1 MKTTS
6 FILALIIS
14 ISIGKAQ
21 TNHQV
26 SYFSL
31 QDVKLLSSPF
41 LQAQQTDL
49 HYILALDPDRL
60 SAPFLREAGLTPKAP
75 SYTNWENTGLDGH
88 IGGHYLSA
96 LSMMYAATGDTAIY
110 HRLNYMLN
118 ELHRAQQAVGTGFI
132 GGTPGSLQL
141 WKEIKAGDIRAGGFS
156 LNGKWVPLYN
166 IHKTYAGLRDAYLYA
181 HSDLARQM
189 LIDLTD
195 WMIDITSGLSDSQM
209 QDMLRS
215 EHGGLNETFADVAE
229 ITGDK
234 KYLELARRF
243 SHKVILDPLIK
254 DEDRLN
260 GMHANTQIPK
270 VIGYKRVA
278 EVSKNDKDWNHAAEW
293 DHAARF
299 FWNTVVNH
307 RSVCI
312 GGNSVREHFHPSDNF
327 TSMLNDVQGPET
339 CNTYNMLR
347 LTKMLYQ
354 NSGDVDNSNK
364 PDPRYVD
371 YYERALYNHILS
383 SQEPDKGGFVYFTP
397 MRPGHYRVYS
407 QPETSMWCCV
417 GSGLENHTKYGEFI
431 YAHRQDTLYVNLFI
445 PSQLNWKEQGVTLT
459 QETLFPDDGKVTLRI
474 DKASKKK
481 LTLMIRIPG
490 WAGSSKDYA
499 ITINGQKKKYA
510 IRPGV
515 STYLPIHRKW
525 KKGDVITFNLPM
537 EVSLE
542 QIPDKKDYYAF
553 LYGPIV
559 LAASTGTEHLDGIY
573 ADDSRGGH
581 IAHGKQIPLQEV
593 PMLIGNPVS
602 IRTSLHKLNGN
613 KLAFSYD
620 GNIYPAQMG
629 KPLELVPFFRLHN
642 SRYAVYFRQTSEEQF
657 KVIQEEMATA
667 ERKATE
673 LANQTVDLI
682 FPGEQQPESDHGIQY
697 EESETGTHKDR
708 HFRRAKR
715 WFSYNLKVKKE
726 ASQLMLTIRK
736 EDRNKTMILL
746 NNERL
751 TLTPTIS
758 KADKDGFITL
768 NYLLPQKLKAGSCE
782 ILLKPDGTEWTS
794 AIYEVRLL
802 K

>member
-6 FILALIIS
+6 FILALLLS
-14 ISIGKAQ
+14 ASLSKAQ
-21 TNHQV
+21 NVPQV
-26 SYFSL
+26 SYFPL
-31 QDVKLLSSPF
+31 QDVKLLDSPF

-49 HYILALDPDRL
+49 HYILALNPDRL
-60 SAPFLREAGLTPKAP
+60 LAPFLREAGLTPKAP

-88 IGGHYLSA
+88 IGGHYISA

-110 HRLNYMLN
+110 NRLNYMLA

-141 WKEIKAGDIRAGGFS
+141 WKEIKAGNIRAGGFD

-181 HSDLARQM
+181 GSNLAREM
-189 LIDLTD
+189 LIALTD
-195 WMIDITSGLSDSQM
+195 WMIDITAGLTDQQM

-243 SHKVILDPLIK
+243 SHKLILDPLVK
-254 DEDRLN
+254 DEDRLT

-270 VIGYKRVA
+270 VIGYKRIA
-278 EVSKNDKDWNHAAEW
+278 DLAQDDKDWNHASEW

-312 GGNSVREHFHPSDNF
+312 GGNSVREHFHPADNF

-354 NSGDVDNSNK
+354 TS
-364 PDPRYVD
+364 PDIRFAD
-371 YYERALYNHILS
+371 YYERALYNHILA
-383 SQEPDKGGFVYFTP
+383 SQQPEKGGFVYFTP

-431 YAHRQDTLYVNLFI
+431 YAHTNDTLYVNLFI
-445 PSQLNWKEQGVTLT
+445 PSRLT
-459 QETLFPDDGKVTLRI
+459 WQEKKVTLVQETRFPDEEQI
-474 DKASKKK
+474 RFRVEKSRKKAFSLK
-481 LTLMIRIPG
+481 LRYPSWAKGASVSVNGKVQETNAQPG
-490 WAGSSKDYA
+490 E
-499 ITINGQKKKYA
+499 
-510 IRPGV
+510 
-515 STYLPIHRKW
+515 YLTIHRKW
-525 KKGDVITFNLPM
+525 KAGDEITLNMPM
-537 EVSLE
+537 QVALE
-542 QIPDKKDYYAF
+542 QIPDRENFYAF
-553 LYGPIV
+553 MYGPIV
-559 LAASTGTEHLDGIY
+559 LASPTGTENMDGLY

-581 IAHGKQIPLQEV
+581 IAHGKQISMQEI
-593 PMLIGNPVS
+593 PMLIGS
-602 IRTSLHKLNGN
+602 AASLPQSLRRINDD
-613 KLAFSYD
+613 LVAFTYTGSV
-620 GNIYPAQMG
+620 YPAQ
-629 KPLELVPFFRLHN
+629 KEALKLIPFFRLHD
-642 SRYAVYFRQTSEEQF
+642 SRYAVYFHQVTEAEVESIRKEVALS
-657 KVIQEEMATA
+657 
-667 ERKATE
+667 ERKAME

-682 FPGEQQPESDHGIQY
+682 FPGEQQPESDHGILY
-697 EESETGTHKDR
+697 EQAETGINKDR
-708 HFRRAKR
+708 HFRRAKG
-715 WFSYNLKVKKE
+715 WFSYNLKVKEE
-726 ASQLMLTIRK
+726 ASQLMITVRK
-736 EDRNKTMILL
+736 EDYTKVAILL
-746 NNERL
+746 NNEKL
-751 TLTPTIS
+751 TVSPTIS
-758 KADKDGFITL
+758 KPDKEGFITL
-768 NYLLPQKLKAGSCE
+768 CYSLPQKLSAGSYP
-782 ILLKPDGTEWTS
+782 IRFSPDGTEWTP